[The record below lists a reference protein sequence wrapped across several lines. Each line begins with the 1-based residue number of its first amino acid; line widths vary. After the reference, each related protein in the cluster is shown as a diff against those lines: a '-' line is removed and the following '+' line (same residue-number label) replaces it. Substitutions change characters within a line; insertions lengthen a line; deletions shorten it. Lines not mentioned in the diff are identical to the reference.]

1 MEIKDVI
8 FRIGYFRNRANLS
21 ARGLSLS
28 IGKNSAYITK
38 MEAGEYEP
46 SMSVILDIIEA
57 CGTTPE
63 EFFYEDL
70 VSYKSDKENLSVL
83 KNLSENKKTA
93 LKELL
98 K

>member
-1 MEIKDVI
+1 MNIKDII

-38 MEAGEYEP
+38 LEAGEYEP

-70 VSYKSDKENLSVL
+70 NSYKLDKENLSVL
-83 KNLSENKKTA
+83 KNLSESKKSA

>member
-1 MEIKDVI
+1 MDIKEVI
-8 FRIGYFRNRANLS
+8 VRIGYFRNRANLS

-38 MEAGEYEP
+38 MESGEYEP
-46 SMSVILDIIEA
+46 SMRVILDIIEA

-63 EFFYEDL
+63 EFFYQDL
-70 VSYKSDKENLSVL
+70 SSYKLDKENLTLL
-83 KNLSENKKTA
+83 KTLNENKKAA

>member
-1 MEIKDVI
+1 MNKKDII
-8 FRIGYFRNRANLS
+8 FRIGYFRNKANLS
-21 ARGLSLS
+21 ARALSLS

-38 MEAGEYEP
+38 LEAGEYEP
-46 SMSVILDIIEA
+46 SMSVILDIIDA

-70 VSYKSDKENLSVL
+70 TSYKTDKQSLEII
-83 KNLSENKKTA
+83 KKLSEHKKQA
-93 LKELL
+93 LNELL

>member
-1 MEIKDVI
+1 MNIKDVL

-57 CGTTPE
+57 CGTSPE

-70 VSYKSDKENLSVL
+70 TAYKSDKESLSVI
-83 KNLSENKKTA
+83 KNLSETKKSA